1 VEASA
6 LPVSQTPPPLNFGIS
21 GNQLQ
26 FNWPADHLGWRLQ
39 MQTNSI
45 DMGIG
50 TNWVDVAGS
59 TTTNQIII
67 PMDPANGSVFFRLIY
82 P

>member
-1 VEASA
+1 
-6 LPVSQTPPPLNFGIS
+6 
-21 GNQLQ
+21 
-26 FNWPADHLGWRLQ
+26 
-39 MQTNSI
+39 M
-45 DMGIG
+45 G